1 MYKRQRKDKVNY
13 LETSDST
20 ITEEE
25 VTENK
30 QQSVHSGDDSME
42 GLLDE
47 FSPAR
52 QLRRGEIID
61 GKVMDK
67 NAGGVLVDIG
77 YKSEGFIPIRE
88 MRSLEQEHVDGLAP
102 GDEVI
107 AYVISL
113 EGKDGTTILSIDR
126 ARGEQGWRVLEKC
139 MDSNENVTGT
149 IIGANRGGAVVEA
162 EGVQGFVPLSQLIG
176 PARELYVTGGEEP
189 KERYIRAKVE
199 FKIIEINRRRN
210 RANFTERHAIKA

>member
-1 MYKRQRKDKVNY
+1 M
-13 LETSDST
+13 ETSDST

-25 VTENK
+25 VTEKK
-30 QQSVHSGDDSME
+30 QQSVHSDDDSME

-67 NAGGVLVDIG
+67 SAGGVLVDIG
-77 YKSEGFIPIRE
+77 YKSEGFIPTRE
-88 MRSLEQEHVDGLAP
+88 MRSLEQEHIDGLAP

-107 AYVISL
+107 AYVVSL

-126 ARGEQGWRVLEKC
+126 ARGELGW
-139 MDSNENVTGT
+139 
-149 IIGANRGGAVVEA
+149 
-162 EGVQGFVPLSQLIG
+162 
-176 PARELYVTGGEEP
+176 
-189 KERYIRAKVE
+189 
-199 FKIIEINRRRN
+199 
-210 RANFTERHAIKA
+210 